1 LRNIANKRDQEILEF
16 NSKEE
21 TALIEKENKEI

>member
-1 LRNIANKRDQEILEF
+1 LRNIANKRDQEILES
-16 NSKEE
+16 NSKHE